1 MRSGIGLVAVFV
13 LALFSAAAH
22 AQGGLSP
29 PVAPVPV
36 TAVAVPPTIA
46 DFTAEPMV
54 EDLAIAPGG
63 GFIAFIQRMEKD
75 AFLVVR
81 DIRTPG
87 AKPAI
92 SKLGEVRV
100 YGLKWV
106 NDDRIVYSAGSKDV
120 GVEIKNGR
128 PYYNG
133 VPRLISSS
141 RDLKS
146 SLIFFKD
153 EKRIE
158 SGNAT
163 TTEDIHLIA
172 NDSEHFIVPL
182 RIGRN
187 LDLVR
192 VNVRDGKWSTV
203 SSGSERTFA
212 WYVDLHGNPVMRF
225 EGNRRRTEMQVM
237 IPQKQGD
244 GRIEWKKAFSIRFD
258 RLRKTLSDFTP
269 IAPGPQ
275 PELYYVVG
283 RPNGADRAGVYLY
296 NIAQQAF
303 GAEVFAHQRVDVTG
317 GIVDPRTGAYVGASY
332 WQDMLEVTFVDAK
345 MQAHFDGLRQFF
357 KGERNVRFVD
367 RSADQQTWIVAT
379 QGPRDPGTYHVYD
392 MAKARN
398 DTIGAASPW
407 LPPSKLGATTPYVYT
422 ARDGLQISG
431 YLTLPPNLPEGA
443 KPPMIVYPHGGPEA
457 RDVMGY
463 HPIVQF
469 LATRGY
475 AVFQPN
481 FRGSSGY
488 GKAFVESGNRQWGGT
503 MQTDIVDGVEKLI
516 KEGRVDAARICI
528 YGESY
533 GGYAALMGVVQYP
546 QLYRCAVSTSGVSDL
561 YRQVRWE
568 REEEGASGE
577 AYRYWVEKIG
587 NPDRDKAAMDAAS
600 PVFNIAA
607 IKAPVLLMHGTED
620 DIVPIEQSEVMEAAF
635 KKAGSNHAFVAFDD
649 AGHNVY
655 AKYPVEYLTQLE
667 TFFAKH
673 LPPGP
678 APASP

>member
-1 MRSGIGLVAVFV
+1 MRSGIGLVAAFV
-13 LALFSAAAH
+13 LALFGAAAR
-22 AQGGLSP
+22 AQGLSP
-29 PVAPVPV
+29 PAAPVPV
-36 TAVAVPPTIA
+36 AAVVAPPSIA
-46 DFTAEPMV
+46 DFTAEPTV

-63 GFIAFIQRMEKD
+63 GFIAFIQRMEQD

-92 SKLGEVRV
+92 TKLGEVRV

-120 GVEIKNGR
+120 GVEIRNGR

-133 VPRLISSS
+133 VPRLISTS

-158 SGNAT
+158 SGNAIT
-163 TTEDIHLIA
+163 AADINLIA

-203 SSGSERTFA
+203 SSGTERTFA
-212 WYVDLHGNPVMRF
+212 WYVDLAGNPVMRF

-237 IPQKQGD
+237 IAQKHGD
-244 GRIEWKKAFSIRFD
+244 GRIEWKKSFAIRFD
-258 RLRKTLSDFTP
+258 RLREAMAEFAP

-275 PELYYVVG
+275 PDLYYVVG
-283 RPNGADRAGVYLY
+283 RPNGADRAGVHLY

-303 GAEVFAHQRVDVTG
+303 VSEVFTHPSVDVTG

-332 WQDMLEVTFVDAK
+332 WQDMLGVTFVDAK
-345 MQAHFDGLRQFF
+345 MQAHFDGLKQFF

-398 DTIGAASPW
+398 DTIGSANPR
-407 LPPSKLGATTPYVYT
+407 LPPSKLGVTTPYTYT
-422 ARDGLQISG
+422 ARDGMQISG
-431 YLTLPPNLPEGA
+431 YLTLPPDLPAGA

-457 RDVMGY
+457 RDVMSF
-463 HPIVQF
+463 HPIAQF

-488 GKAFVESGNRQWGGT
+488 GKAFVESGNLQWGGA
-503 MQTDIVDGVEKLI
+503 MQTDIVDGVDKLI
-516 KEGRVDAARICI
+516 KDGRVDGARICI

-561 YRQVRWE
+561 FRQVRWE
-568 REEEGASGE
+568 REEEGAGGE
-577 AYRYWVEKIG
+577 AYRYWVAKIG

-620 DIVPIEQSEVMEAAF
+620 DIVPFEQSEVMESAL
-635 KKAGSNHAFVAFDD
+635 KKGGRDHSFIAFDD

-673 LPPGP
+673 LPPGT